1 MESQPIKQV
10 WVPDFRCPCFSI
22 ALFILCDGKENSAIP
37 REMAAPEA
45 NISPFVSDKKKQAMA
60 SIVVIIKKYFMFL
73 II

>member
-1 MESQPIKQV
+1 MVRK
-10 WVPDFRCPCFSI
+10 
-22 ALFILCDGKENSAIP
+22 NSAIP